1 MSKPRTILLI
11 PEDPKLLEGGPCGA
25 RPPTMYLLKCDTHGR
40 RWAQGPIGLPLCPAC
55 GELAEGLDP
64 HALVLA
70 RGGQTL
76 RPGCLA
82 AVPEALGAYAAL
94 LDAVRTCLR
103 GYTVV
108 WPANMEGEVVL
119 LDADGQ
125 VMV

>member
-11 PEDPKLLEGGPCGA
+11 PTDPKLLEGGPCGY
-25 RPPTMYLLKCDTHGR
+25 RPPSFWEHPDFPGM
-40 RWAQGPIGLPLCPAC
+40 WLPAHIRHDHA
-55 GELAEGLDP
+55 GA
-64 HALVLA
+64 ALVLA
-70 RGGQTL
+70 HEGTL
-76 RPGCLA
+76 LPHGCLA

-108 WPANMEGEVVL
+108 WPAGMEGEIVL